1 MLNFITEKKSLWD
14 RLKETSKPIVLYG
27 MGDGAQKIIDKM
39 NELNIPLADIFASDE
54 FVRGHSFNGIRV
66 KKYSEIES
74 LYDDFFILIGFAV
87 DYDSMLNRLFE
98 LDSRHETAAP
108 DVPLFGDGVFDLDF
122 VEKNK
127 DKIEKVYSL
136 LADEWS
142 KKVYANIINY
152 KISGKIS
159 YLKEISTDRVEDLK
173 EIFEFT
179 DNEDYL
185 DLGAYDGDTIKEFS
199 ALTNGQFNSITALE
213 PDEKNFRKLSL
224 ATESDPRITC
234 IRKAVWNEETV
245 LRFNNRAGRNSSLKD
260 DGRVEVPATSID
272 SLSPDGFSFI
282 KMDVE
287 GAETQ
292 ALLGGKRVITQCKP
306 KLFISAYHRNEDIF
320 ELPLLLLSLRD
331 DYKIFFRKHPYV
343 PAWEINILAK

>member
-1 MLNFITEKKSLWD
+1 MLNFVTEKKSLWD

-39 NELNIPLADIFASDE
+39 NELGVPLADIFASDE

-66 KKYSEIES
+66 KRYSEIEA

-98 LDSRHETAAP
+98 LDSQRETAAP
-108 DVPLFGDGVFDLDF
+108 DVPLFGEGVFDLDF

-127 DKIEKVYSL
+127 DKIERVYSL

-159 YLKEISTDRVEDLK
+159 YLKEISTDRVADLK
-173 EIFEFT
+173 DIFEFS

-199 ALTNGQFNSITALE
+199 ALTDGRFRSITALE

-224 ATESDPRITC
+224 AAQEDERIRC
-234 IRKAVWNEETV
+234 VQNAVWSESTV
-245 LRFNNRAGRNSSLKD
+245 LRFNNRAGRNSALRD
-260 DGRVEVPATSID
+260 AGRIEVEAVSID

-287 GAETQ
+287 GAEAQ
-292 ALLGGKRVITQCKP
+292 ALLGAKRTIAQRKP

-331 DYKIFFRKHPYV
+331 DYRLFFRKHPYV

>member
-1 MLNFITEKKSLWD
+1 M
-14 RLKETSKPIVLYG
+14 KETKKPIVLYG

-66 KKYSEIES
+66 KKYSEIEA

-87 DYDSMLNRLFE
+87 DYDSMLTRLFE
-98 LDSRHETAAP
+98 LDEQRETAAP
-108 DVPLFGDGVFDLDF
+108 DVPLFGEGVFDLDF
-122 VEKNK
+122 VEQNK
-127 DKIEKVYSL
+127 EKIAKVYSL
-136 LADEWS
+136 LADDWS
-142 KKVYANIINY
+142 RKVYANVINY
-152 KISGKIS
+152 KISGKIG
-159 YLKEISTDRVEDLK
+159 YLKEISTDRQADLS
-173 EIFEFT
+173 EIFNFT
-179 DNEDYL
+179 DSEDYL

-199 ALTNGQFNSITALE
+199 LLTNGKFNSITALE

-224 ATESDPRITC
+224 ATENDRRIN
-234 IRKAVWNEETV
+234 IVKKAVWSEETV
-245 LRFNNRAGRNSSLKD
+245 LRFNNRAGRNSALRD
-260 DGRVEVPATSID
+260 DGKVEVEAASID
-272 SLSPDGFSFI
+272 SLSPNGFTFI

-287 GAETQ
+287 GAEAQ
-292 ALLGGKRVITQCKP
+292 ALLGAKHTIEQRKP